1 MDEITK
7 NIDEIQLPNLPGI
20 SKMTPLQMNEVRF
33 NKQHTV
39 LTPELLKQLDAKR
52 QTPSTNQD
60 SSNPASTKP
69 STTKPVSTKPDAN
82 K

>member
-52 QTPSTNQD
+52 QTPSPTN
-60 SSNPASTKP
+60 
-69 STTKPVSTKPDAN
+69 PVSTNPVAN
-82 K
+82 R